1 MNSDLSYL
9 ITTALVLFSDV
20 VLDSGDGVVV
30 PKNIPPELFGLDEK
44 TGRSSHL
51 ISFGIKSTMCSH
63 SSLS

>member
-1 MNSDLSYL
+1 MFSGLSYL
-9 ITTALVLFSDV
+9 ITTALILFSDV

-30 PKNIPPELFGLDEK
+30 PKNIPPELYGLDEK
-44 TGRSSHL
+44 TGRNSLL